1 MKREER
7 WSGAVAVGSHAFVEK
22 VGCEL
27 GIRAKYREVDDA
39 DGKYA
44 LPEPRGA
51 YTNSFGAENSAL
63 RLDYTILWVES
74 PVSSET

>member
-1 MKREER
+1 VKREER

-22 VGCEL
+22 VGGEL
-27 GIRAKYREVDDA
+27 GIKARYREVDDP
-39 DGKYA
+39 DGKYV

-51 YTNSFGAENSAL
+51 YTSSFGAENCPL